1 MSKETIKILEIN
13 TDPAKKSIKDLR
25 KELMELKN
33 QMANLEEGGDEFLE
47 IANKAGELKHQLD
60 EINESVKGASV
71 EVTYSVVDCSLGV
84 LMVIVS

>member
-1 MSKETIKILEIN
+1 MSKETIKVVEIN

-25 KELMELKN
+25 KELLELKN

-60 EINESVKGASV
+60 EINESVK
-71 EVTYSVVDCSLGV
+71 V
-84 LMVIVS
+84 LLLILVIWLVISPMLQQV